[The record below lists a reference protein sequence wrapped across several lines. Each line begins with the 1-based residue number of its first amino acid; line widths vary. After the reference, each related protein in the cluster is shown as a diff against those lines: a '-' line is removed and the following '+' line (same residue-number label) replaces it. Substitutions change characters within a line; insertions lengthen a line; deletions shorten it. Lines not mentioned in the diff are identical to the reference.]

1 MYEIVPK
8 LMEKFYPDYDDKL
21 AKNEFIEELKKDPSV
36 RDRLDDT

>member
-1 MYEIVPK
+1 MAVPK
-8 LMEKFYPDYDDKL
+8 LMEKFYPDYDAKL